1 MLTLR
6 LARRDLRGAVAGFR
20 LLVAG
25 IALGTFAIATIGL
38 LTAALLGGMRDTARL
53 AIGGDLSFRLY
64 HHPPTQTHLAAFAQ
78 AGEVSLTAELRPLA
92 HHQGRSALVELKAI
106 DSAYPLAGTITLAPN
121 LPLAEALAP
130 TAGTWGAAIAPALLE
145 ALGAQLG
152 DTITIANRPFHL
164 RALIETEPDRALRA
178 FALGPRI
185 IVALPSLETTDL
197 LAPGAQTYWYTR
209 LRLPPGTDST
219 ATASHLAREFPDA
232 GWRIVD
238 AAQGV
243 PGVERSTAFVASL
256 LGLVAM
262 GILLI
267 GGIGIRSAVAA
278 YLDRKRPTIATL
290 RSLGAP
296 TSLILRLYLAQILAA
311 ALPAIALGL
320 ATAALAATAATAWLA
335 DALPV
340 RQTLAPE
347 PLLLAA
353 AIGLLATLLF
363 ALPPL
368 ARAATQSP
376 LAELRAPAPP
386 PPTRLPLKLRATPTL
401 IAALLTLLLARA
413 APLPVLAALFAAAA
427 ALAALAFLALGHALQ
442 AAARRLAHRP
452 RLPPLLR
459 LALSNLH
466 RPGAPTAALAMA
478 IGLSATLLVAVA
490 VLRANIDRHLA
501 TTLPAAAPDLV
512 LLNLAPADAPR
523 LDATLATLPAVTRW
537 HRAPF
542 LHAPVS
548 RIQGT
553 PVANLRI
560 PAEIAFA
567 IRGDRGISWQSAPPT
582 APLAAGTWWPP
593 AYDGPPL
600 ASLDATIAARLNLTI
615 GDRLTLVLA
624 GTPTELRIANLRH
637 VDWTGL
643 GLDFPI
649 LLSPPT
655 PPPPH
660 REIAAIWLA
669 PHTTAQTRATLAE
682 AFPDAPTIEIA
693 PVIATIA
700 QAADTAG
707 TALAVAATATGAA
720 ALIVLAGAVA
730 ATQSRR
736 RRDTVV
742 LKILGATRRQL
753 LAATLFEFALLGTT
767 CAALALAIGT
777 LAAWATISPYL
788 AFTPTPTA
796 SLPWAA
802 TCLAATTAAAL
813 IAATRALAPKPAAVL
828 RAAE

>member
-6 LARRDLRGAVAGFR
+6 LARRDLRGAIAGFR
-20 LLVAG
+20 LLIAG

-38 LTAALLGGMRDTARL
+38 LAAALLGGMRDTTRL

-64 HHPPTQTHLAAFAQ
+64 HHPPTQAHRAAFAQ
-78 AGEVSLTAELRPLA
+78 EGDVSLTAELRPLA
-92 HHQGRSALVELKAI
+92 HHKGRSALVELKAI
-106 DSAYPLAGTITLAPN
+106 DSAYPLTGTRPD
-121 LPLAEALAP
+121 ALAP
-130 TAGTWGAAIAPALLE
+130 RNGVWGAAIAPALLE
-145 ALGAQLG
+145 ALGAQRG
-152 DTITIANRPFHL
+152 DTITIANRPFQL
-164 RALIETEPDRALRA
+164 RALIESEPDRALRA
-178 FALGPRI
+178 FTLGPRI
-185 IVALPSLETTDL
+185 IVALPSLDGTDL

-209 LRLPPGTDST
+209 LRLPEGSDST
-219 ATASHLAREFPDA
+219 TTATSLARAFPDA

-238 AAQGV
+238 AAQGI

-267 GGIGIRSAVAA
+267 GGIGIASAVTA

-296 TSLILRLYLAQILAA
+296 ASLILRLYLAQILAA
-311 ALPAIALGL
+311 ALPAIAIGL
-320 ATAALAATAATAWLA
+320 AAATLAATTATAWLA
-335 DALPV
+335 DALPI
-340 RQTLAPE
+340 RHSLAAE

-368 ARAATQSP
+368 ARAAAQSP

-386 PPTRLPLKLRATPTL
+386 PPIRIPLKLRAAPFL
-401 IAALLTLLLARA
+401 IAAFLALLLART

-427 ALAALAFLALGHALQ
+427 ALAALAFLALGHALR

-452 RLPPLLR
+452 RLAPLLR

-466 RPGAPTAALAMA
+466 RPGAPTAPLAMA
-478 IGLSATLLVAVA
+478 IGLSATLLVTVA
-490 VLRANIDRHLA
+490 VMRANIDRHLA
-501 TTLPAAAPDLV
+501 ATLPATAPALV

-523 LDATLATLPAVTRW
+523 LDAALATLPAVTRW

-548 RIQGT
+548 RLQGI
-553 PVANLRI
+553 PVADLRI

-567 IRGDRGISWQSAPPT
+567 IRGDRGVSWQSAPPT

-600 ASLDATIAARLNLTI
+600 ASLDATIAARLNLAI

-649 LLSPPT
+649 LLSPPN

-660 REIAAIWLA
+660 RDIAAIWLA
-669 PHTTAQTRATLAE
+669 PDTTPQTRATLAT
-682 AFPDAPTIEIA
+682 AFPDAPAVDIA

-700 QAADTAG
+700 QAAHTAG
-707 TALAVAATATGAA
+707 TALSVAATATGAA

-730 ATQSRR
+730 ATQASR

-742 LKILGATRRQL
+742 LRMLGATRRQL
-753 LAATLFEFALLGTT
+753 LAATLLEFAILGTT

-777 LAAWATISPYL
+777 LAAWATIGSYL
-788 AFTPTPTA
+788 AFTPAPATA
-796 SLPWAA
+796 LPWAA
-802 TCLAATTAAAL
+802 ACLAATAAAAL
-813 IAATRALAPKPAAVL
+813 TAATRALAPRRGAD
-828 RAAE
+828 